1 MTTIHADKKR
11 KGLFWCKFDD
21 GTERPATISLA
32 TGTQVYGEQIIKRD
46 NQEYRIWDPYRSK
59 LSAALIRELSAF
71 GFSRGVSVLYLGAS
85 TGTTASHI
93 SDLVEMDGVIYSI
106 EFAPRVMRNLIQV
119 CSKRPNMIPIL
130 ADARQPEEYLQVP
143 QLVDVIYQDVAQ
155 PNQAEIL
162 ISNAKRFLK
171 EGGTAYVAV
180 KARSI
185 DVVAK
190 PKSLFQREEKRLIKA
205 GFTIVDRLSLE
216 PFTADHIFFSA
227 IYGGVK

>member
-1 MTTIHADKKR
+1 MTKIRADKER
-11 KGLFWCKFDD
+11 SGLFWCRFDD
-21 GTERPATISLA
+21 GTERPATESLVA
-32 TGTQVYGEQIIKRD
+32 GTQVYGEQIVRKEK
-46 NQEYRIWDPYRSK
+46 QEFRVWDPYRSK
-59 LSAALIRELSAF
+59 LSASLLRELSAF
-71 GFSRGVSVLYLGAS
+71 GFSQGVSVLYLGAS

-93 SDLVEMDGVIYSI
+93 SDIVGSKGVIYSV

-119 CSKRPNMIPIL
+119 CSSRPNMIPIL
-130 ADARQPEEYLQVP
+130 ADARHPEEYLQVP

-162 ISNAKRFLK
+162 IANAKRFLK

-185 DVVAK
+185 DVVEK
-190 PKSLFQREEKRLIKA
+190 PKRVFQREEKRLTKA

-216 PFTADHIFFSA
+216 PYTADHIFFSA
-227 IYGGVK
+227 IYGSVV